1 MEFASLAAIK
11 STAPLQQWHEAMA
24 YQLTQARKL
33 GVALGA
39 FLTVAVACNERLLW
53 GMKTSS
59 RRQGQVAAV
68 GSVRRPSPGRTGM
81 RRFRTLAEAGCR

>member
-24 YQLTQARKL
+24 YQL